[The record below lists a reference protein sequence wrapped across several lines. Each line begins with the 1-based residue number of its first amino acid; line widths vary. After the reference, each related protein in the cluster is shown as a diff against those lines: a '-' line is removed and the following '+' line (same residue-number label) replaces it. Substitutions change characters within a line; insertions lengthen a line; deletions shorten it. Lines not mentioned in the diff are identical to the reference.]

1 MVSLAKFN
9 VLTMSWDVLK
19 LCTLAEAQRAL
30 VYYKRIMPTADVQI
44 VNFYS
49 L

>member
-19 LCTLAEAQRAL
+19 RCTKAEAQRAL
-30 VYYKRIMPTADVQI
+30 VYYQHIMPSANVQI
-44 VNFYS
+44 IN
-49 L
+49 